1 MVSTKDAFEQPK
13 RVVLEIRTSR
23 TGEQTPES
31 TVQFLSSLTDLR
43 FRHFLF
49 LKKGIPISLEI
60 GVVDQQIRFF
70 LVVPPD
76 YQAFIESQLIA
87 QYPKALIS
95 RVKDYLPALLEKKET
110 LSITQLV
117 SHHPSLPIKTFDT
130 FKDVDPLSSVLGI
143 LSKSQPGDQAVIQ
156 YLLYPIGNAWQ
167 RAGERAANSKS
178 TDSTG
183 AAIPNPKAKEILEK
197 VAFAGFRTAIRI
209 AVNGP
214 TKERSNHF
222 LIEIAHSY
230 SSYNNPSGN
239 SLHMKRPYLWQKQR
253 FLKHMLERSRYFTP
267 THQIFN
273 VRELASMYHY
283 PGMQLAT
290 IPNIAWHKVILT
302 DAPENLPVAEF
313 MTDEQKAEVNFFGR
327 TEFKNRQMV
336 FGIKKKDR
344 RRHFYVI
351 GKTGTGK
358 STFIANMAINDMRN
372 REGFCIIDPHGDLC
386 ETVLDYVPSYRVNDI
401 IYLDPSDTQNA
412 FSLNPLEVSN
422 PEQKELVVSGIVA
435 IFNKLYGTS
444 WGPRL
449 EYILRNTLAS
459 VIEMPDATLL
469 MVPEML
475 ANATFR
481 KKVVSRLTNPVLK
494 SFWENEFDR
503 YTDKLRAEAVSPIQ
517 NKVGQF
523 VASTVIRNIIKNPKS
538 TLDLQK
544 VMDEGKILLLNLSQ
558 GKLGEDN
565 AALLGAMIITKLQLA
580 AMGRAFIE
588 EDQRR
593 DFYLYVDEF
602 QNFAT
607 SSFIKI
613 LSEARKYRLN
623 LILANQYMGQIE
635 EGVRLAIFGNCG
647 TIMTFLVGA
656 GDSPYLAKEF
666 VERFKEEDVLALGNY
681 QGILKM
687 MIDGMTSSPFMC
699 YTLPLP
705 RSVTQNREKVIR
717 MTRERYMK
725 PVEEMTL
732 AEAATIHTLPGQQS
746 ATSQQ
751 RDAKIDHRKDEG
763 RQTTPSAKL
772 EKERT
777 ERQQEKPQTIL
788 PSQNQS
794 KQHNK
799 PRMQQH
805 GQKQAEQERVRE
817 IIHDL
822 TDDTVTSMPVE
833 TKPQN
838 KAHAQGDVQHQGHAS
853 HGQHHSGKKE
863 QKKHHHD
870 RPHSQ
875 GAHSKHILQDKV
887 AKQEGAAH
895 TPKPLSEGDIF
906 EAK

>member
-1 MVSTKDAFEQPK
+1 MVSTKDALETPK

-31 TVQFLSSLTDLR
+31 MVQFLSSLTNLR
-43 FRHFLF
+43 FRHYLLF
-49 LKKGIPISLEI
+49 KRAIPISLEI

-70 LVVPPD
+70 LVVPPE

-87 QYPKALIS
+87 QYPKVLIT
-95 RVKDYLPALLEKKET
+95 RMKDYLPAILEQKDT
-110 LSITQLV
+110 LSYTQLKLPYG
-117 SHHPSLPIKTFDT
+117 SLLPIKTFDT
-130 FKDVDPLSSVLGI
+130 FKDVDPLSSILGA
-143 LSKSQPGDQAVIQ
+143 LSKAQPGDQVAIQ
-156 YLLYPIGNAWQ
+156 LLLYPVGSGWQ
-167 RAGERAANSKS
+167 RAGEREANKKT

-183 AAIPNPKAKEILEK
+183 TAHPNPRAKEILEK
-197 VAFAGFRTAIRI
+197 VNFAGFRTGIRI

-214 TKERSNHF
+214 TKERSYHF
-222 LIEIAHSY
+222 MLEIANSF
-230 SSYNNPSGN
+230 SSFNNPSGN
-239 SLHMKRPYLWQKQR
+239 SIMMKKPYLWQKQR
-253 FLKHMLERSRYFTP
+253 FLTHMLARSRRFIP
-267 THQIFN
+267 THQILN
-273 VRELASMYHY
+273 VRELASMFHF

-290 IPNIAWHKVILT
+290 IQNIAWHKVILT

-313 MTDEQKAEVNFFGR
+313 LTEEQKQQVNFFAR

-336 FGIKKKDR
+336 FGIKKVDR

-386 ETVLDYVPSYRVNDI
+386 ETVMDYVPSYRVNDI

-412 FSLNPLEVSN
+412 FSLNPLEVTN

-435 IFNKLYGTS
+435 IFHKIYGES

-475 ANATFR
+475 ANASFR
-481 KKVVSRLTNPVLK
+481 AKVVARLTNPVLK
-494 SFWENEFDR
+494 SFWENEFAN
-503 YTDKLRAEAVSPIQ
+503 YTDRLRAEAVSPIQ

-523 VASTVIRNIIKNPKS
+523 VASTVIRNIIKSPKS

-544 VMDEGKILLLNLSQ
+544 VMDEGKILLLNMSQ

-580 AMGRAFIE
+580 AMGRAFQE
-588 EDQRR
+588 ESERR

-635 EGVRLAIFGNCG
+635 ESVRLAIFGNCG

-681 QGILKM
+681 QAIIKM
-687 MIDGMTSSPFMC
+687 MIEGMTSSPFMC

-725 PVEEMTL
+725 PVKADVIEPAVSVPPSPKRETAPQPPATEPFSPRETAKANGRVEEKHQGITQVQE
-732 AEAATIHTLPGQQS
+732 EASQTPTKDTRSGGRGQPQS
-746 ATSQQ
+746 SQQ
-751 RDAKIDHRKDEG
+751 K
-763 RQTTPSAKL
+763 PS
-772 EKERT
+772 
-777 ERQQEKPQTIL
+777 
-788 PSQNQS
+788 
-794 KQHNK
+794 
-799 PRMQQH
+799 
-805 GQKQAEQERVRE
+805 
-817 IIHDL
+817 
-822 TDDTVTSMPVE
+822 
-833 TKPQN
+833 
-838 KAHAQGDVQHQGHAS
+838 HQGHNQS
-853 HGQHHSGKKE
+853 QKQPQTRREKKSGKKD
-863 QKKHHHD
+863 QHHG
-870 RPHSQ
+870 PSVPPQ
-875 GAHSKHILQDKV
+875 PPKV
-887 AKQEGAAH
+887 KEEG
-895 TPKPLSEGDIF
+895 SIF
-906 EAK
+906 SA